1 MQGEVAAQLGQLWR
15 EGCGSAACGAQGG
28 VRDAAPRGAVVGG
41 VGDAGADVPA
51 ADGRDSSGGKFL
63 GVEPHGSVVDVRTGT
78 PVDAV
83 AAVGTAAG
91 LRAADEA
98 SGAVGGDAQG
108 P

>member
-1 MQGEVAAQLGQLWR
+1 
-15 EGCGSAACGAQGG
+15 
-28 VRDAAPRGAVVGG
+28 

-63 GVEPHGSVVDVRTGT
+63 GVESHGSVVAVCSGV

-83 AAVGTAAG
+83 ATVRAVAG
-91 LRAADEA
+91 LRAADETG
-98 SGAVGGDAQG
+98 GAVGGDAQG